1 MEKGWRMGWIIKDH
15 YEDEYDFEMDRMNLE
30 SMDIT
35 AFSCPKLRIIE
46 VPVDEMDTSKIEQV
60 YELLFPGLFED
71 VHAMMDSDQRDPYQ
85 VKCFYRYRK
94 SDSHALSENS

>member
-1 MEKGWRMGWIIKDH
+1 MEKGFAMGWIIKDH

-30 SMDIT
+30 SLDIT

-46 VPVDEMDTSKIEQV
+46 VPVEEDDVQKIEQV
-60 YELLFPGLFED
+60 YEVLFPGLFED
-71 VHAMMDSDQRDPYQ
+71 VHQMMETEHRDPYQ

-94 SDSHALSENS
+94 SDSHELS

>member
-1 MEKGWRMGWIIKDH
+1 MGWIIKDM

-30 SMDIT
+30 SLDIT

-46 VPVDEMDTSKIEQV
+46 VPVDDDDVEKMEQV

-71 VHAMMDSDQRDPYQ
+71 MANMLESESRDPYT
-85 VKCFYRYRK
+85 VRYYYKMRP
-94 SDSHALSENS
+94 ALTPKEGE

>member
-1 MEKGWRMGWIIKDH
+1 MGWIIKDM
-15 YEDEYDFEMDRMNLE
+15 YEDDYDFEVDRMNLE

-46 VPVDEMDTSKIEQV
+46 VPVADDDLETLQKV

-71 VHAMMDSDQRDPYQ
+71 MERMLTQEGPDPYK
-85 VKCFYRYRK
+85 VKYYYKMRQSGADRF
-94 SDSHALSENS
+94 